1 MDIKRAAHQTL
12 SDGKSHDDASRHQSP
27 PKRPKRTPTF
37 TRAHSPSSS
46 ASAKKRTI
54 KGLGRRG
61 TRKDEDKA
69 WSAEAILEESDAQYL
84 IKYAPVEEGAQCEI
98 SWQPKH
104 YANAALIAWWEE
116 HKMEMALD
124 NGNAGRANVP
134 DLPSEDNE
142 ASEHYNPVKNH
153 GRPEKFVT
161 SLLSQEQHDEKS
173 EDTKQHTVKLV
184 DKRTFQGN
192 EEPAENILQDAPT
205 TVISQFPNVLMP
217 PINVAVARMY
227 DHHKHRELHDSS
239 PVALNSL
246 GRASTSPGLKV
257 SATLPAAVEDSHRC
271 DRFQQSNDMAPE
283 AGSSKSGPRSPKAAS
298 STGQHI
304 GTSASSQQLR
314 MNNGKHPMYA
324 PVPDDTKELEFSLVQ
339 AATACVP
346 QNRNDNA
353 SVQAAHGALI
363 NDHSRAED
371 SEKVTG
377 GQAMN
382 CGGQGRSFP
391 RPGTKIST
399 LLSPVPPTP
408 SNDNKDNEST
418 TLTGKDSAQASPRT
432 LAHIEVSNMRGSAI
446 SNASLGKLASA
457 REKLRLLRGSGGRR
471 HRKSRS
477 LIPQSP

>member
-1 MDIKRAAHQTL
+1 MV
-12 SDGKSHDDASRHQSP
+12 SDNKTQEDASRHQSLR
-27 PKRPKRTPTF
+27 KRPKRTPTF
-37 TRAHSPSSS
+37 ARAHSPSSS
-46 ASAKKRTI
+46 GSAKKRTI

-69 WSAEAILEESDAQYL
+69 WSAEAILEESDSQYL
-84 IKYAPVEEGAQCEI
+84 IKYEPVEEGAQCEI

-116 HKMEMALD
+116 RKMEMALG
-124 NGNAGRANVP
+124 NGNAERDNIP
-134 DLPSEDNE
+134 DLPSEDDE
-142 ASEHYNPVKNH
+142 ASEHYNPVENH
-153 GRPEKFVT
+153 GRPENLIT
-161 SLLSQEQHDEKS
+161 SLLLQEQHDGKS

-184 DKRTFQGN
+184 DESTFRDN
-192 EEPAENILQDAPT
+192 EEPIENILLGAPT
-205 TVISQFPNVLMP
+205 TAISQFSNVPIP

-227 DHHKHRELHDSS
+227 DHHKPRKLYDSS
-239 PVALNSL
+239 PVALNSP
-246 GRASTSPGLKV
+246 GRVSASPRFKV
-257 SATLPAAVEDSHRC
+257 SATLPAAVQDSHRC
-271 DRFQQSNDMAPE
+271 DKSQPRDDMVPE
-283 AGSSKSGPRSPKAAS
+283 GRSSKPEPRSPTAAS
-298 STGQHI
+298 TRVQHLA
-304 GTSASSQQLR
+304 TSANSQQLR

-324 PVPDDTKELEFSLVQ
+324 PVPDDTKELESSLVQ

-353 SVQAAHGALI
+353 SVQAAYGALI

-432 LAHIEVSNMRGSAI
+432 LAHIEVSNMRDSAI
-446 SNASLGKLASA
+446 SNASLGELASA
-457 REKLRLLRGSGGRR
+457 RGKLRLLLRGSGGRR

-477 LIPQSP
+477 LIPPSP